1 MVMTD
6 SELKKFKKILK
17 EENLKMTPQRIEVF
31 REVCDSNEHRESE
44 EIFLS
49 LRKRDVSVSRATVYR
64 TMDILY
70 QHDLVQRMDIGDG
83 KWRYEHWLD
92 CNQHDHL
99 ICIRCGTIV
108 EFINTQIEEIQND
121 VAEKFDYEL
130 VRHVHQLFGLCK
142 QCRKMPVS
150 RA

>member
-1 MVMTD
+1 MTD
-6 SELKKFKKILK
+6 SELKKFKSILK
-17 EENLKMTPQRIEVF
+17 DENLKMTPQRVEVF
-31 REVCDSNEHRESE
+31 RQVWDSNEHQESE
-44 EIFLS
+44 EIFIS
-49 LRKRDVSVSRATVYR
+49 LRKRDVNISRATVYR

-92 CNQHDHL
+92 CHQHDHL

>member
-1 MVMTD
+1 MTD
-6 SELKKFKKILK
+6 VELKKFKRVLQEK
-17 EENLKMTPQRIEVF
+17 NLKMTPQRVEVF
-31 REVCDSNEHRESE
+31 KEVCDSDEHQEAE
-44 EIFLS
+44 EIYLS
-49 LRKRDVSVSRATVYR
+49 LRQRDVHISRATVYR

-92 CNQHDHL
+92 CHQHDHL

-108 EFINTQIEEIQND
+108 EFVNHQIEEIQQD
-121 VAEKFDYEL
+121 VADKFNYEL

-142 QCRKMPVS
+142 QCRKTPISVN
-150 RA
+150 